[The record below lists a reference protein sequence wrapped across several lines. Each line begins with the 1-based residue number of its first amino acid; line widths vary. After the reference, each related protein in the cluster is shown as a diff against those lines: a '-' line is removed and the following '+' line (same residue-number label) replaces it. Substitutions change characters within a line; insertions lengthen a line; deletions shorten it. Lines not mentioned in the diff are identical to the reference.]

1 MNMRV
6 QAASDLSL
14 VPDSEEES
22 EALVAE
28 APLHLSPVHDER
40 AAEHDQR
47 APARPSDQRGRLLRR
62 LLLAAD
68 VSALCAAFFVQE
80 LVLGHFRSTD
90 VLLFLV
96 TIPLWVLVA
105 NGHRLY
111 HLDSHRADYG
121 AAEELGPVLQVATL
135 WCWVTVVMLWL
146 VNAQDLHV
154 PDVALFW
161 ALMVVLLIAL
171 RSGAR
176 LFARR
181 RTWYF
186 QDALVIGPAA
196 QAQAILRKVQRHPE
210 WGIRA
215 TAYAGVPD
223 GQIASRFRRRDDLD
237 GVLSNED
244 LIALVRTMG
253 VDRVMLAPALTEQ
266 PGRTELI
273 CGLSDL
279 GVHVDLIP
287 SWSDVV
293 GARLDLHEMEGMP
306 VLTIPRTGLRRSA
319 LRLKRML
326 DVAVVGVALVLL
338 APLLL
343 ACAVAVKL
351 NSPGPVLFRQRRIGR
366 DDRAF
371 ELLKFR
377 SMCVDAEERKDN
389 VADLSFHGGG
399 IESGM
404 FKIRDDPR
412 ITRVGAVLRRY
423 SLDELPQLLNILR
436 GDMSLVGPRPL
447 IENEDRQV
455 KGRFRR
461 RLGLTPGLTGLWQ
474 VHGRSDIPF
483 DEMVSLDYLYV
494 TNWSL
499 WGDVKL
505 LMRTLPSVLRGMGA
519 Y

>member
-1 MNMRV
+1 M
-6 QAASDLSL
+6 QARLKATSELSL
-14 VPDSEEES
+14 ATAAVSDSTAGG
-22 EALVAE
+22 ALVAE
-28 APLHLSPVHDER
+28 LPLHV
-40 AAEHDQR
+40 AAEHAER
-47 APARPSDQRGRLLRR
+47 APRSPRDHRARRLRR
-62 LLLAAD
+62 LLLCAD
-68 VSALCAAFFVQE
+68 ATALCTAFLIQE
-80 LVLGHFRSTD
+80 LMLGHFRGKGV
-90 VLLFLV
+90 VLLSLA
-96 TIPLWVLVA
+96 IPLWVLVA
-105 NGHRLY
+105 HGHRLY
-111 HLDSHRADYG
+111 HLDSHRADHG

-135 WCWVTVVMLWL
+135 WCVLVLWL
-146 VNAQDLHV
+146 IGPHDVQV
-154 PDVALFW
+154 PGVALFW
-161 ALMVVLLIAL
+161 GLMVVLLMAL

-176 LFARR
+176 GFARR
-181 RTWYF
+181 RTWYL

-196 QAQAILRKVQRHPE
+196 QAQAILRKLQRHPE

-223 GQIASRFRRRDDLD
+223 GERATRFRRHDDLG
-237 GVLSNED
+237 GVPGNED
-244 LIALVRTMG
+244 LVALVRAMG
-253 VDRVMLAPALTEQ
+253 VDRVMLAPGLTDQ
-266 PGRTELI
+266 PDRTELI
-273 CGLSDL
+273 CGLADL

-293 GARLDLHEMEGMP
+293 GARLDLHELEGMP
-306 VLTIPRTGLRRSA
+306 VLTIPRPQLQRSS
-319 LRLKRML
+319 LRLKRLL
-326 DVAVVGVALVLL
+326 DIIVVSVALVLL

-343 ACAVAVKL
+343 ACAIAIKL

-371 ELLKFR
+371 QVLKFR
-377 SMCVDAEERKDN
+377 SMCADAETRKDN

-412 ITRVGAVLRRY
+412 VTRVGAVLRRY

-455 KGRFRR
+455 NGRLRR

-505 LMRTLPSVLRGMGA
+505 LMRTLPSVMRGMGA